1 MAHHH
6 HHHMGTLEA
15 QTQGPGSM
23 DVTIYH
29 NPVCGTSR
37 KVLGMIRE
45 AGIEPHVIEYMKTPL
60 PRDMLVELL
69 RQMAISP
76 RALLRAKEA
85 RYAELGL
92 DDPALSDEVLIDAM
106 ISNPVLMNRPVV
118 VTPKGVRLCRPA
130 ETVQELL

>member
-1 MAHHH
+1 
-6 HHHMGTLEA
+6 
-15 QTQGPGSM
+15 
-23 DVTIYH
+23 
-29 NPVCGTSR
+29 
-37 KVLGMIRE
+37 
-45 AGIEPHVIEYMKTPL
+45 
-60 PRDMLVELL
+60 MLVELL

-130 ETVQELL
+130 ETVQSCYRRAAQMHMVFHSAKQSKISMSDPSLRQECSKK

>member
-1 MAHHH
+1 MLQPLYDKKTNFRKSAE
-6 HHHMGTLEA
+6 T
-15 QTQGPGSM
+15 TM

-69 RQMAISP
+69 RQMDISP
-76 RALLRAKEA
+76 RILLRAKEA
-85 RYAELGL
+85 RYAELWL
-92 DDPALSDEVLIDAM
+92 DDPALSDEALIDAM

-118 VTPKGVRLCRPA
+118 ITPKGVRLCRPA